1 MRSVGGG
8 LGLLA
13 ISEETPVSLNI
24 GIGNLKSEKELL
36 SMDSG
41 DSVDPGEGSETEPQG

>member
-13 ISEETPVSLNI
+13 ISAVSLNI

-41 DSVDPGEGSETEPQG
+41 DSVDPGEGFETEPQG